1 MDRVPLLAGTEGSH
15 AGQRYPITADGLVLG
30 RDSTCSV
37 PLQGDGISREH
48 ARIFLYN
55 ASVWVQDS
63 GSRNGVFVN
72 DKRLTRPKSISP
84 GDVVRLGEHR
94 FTLELAEADEVTGS
108 GLPRVSGAFPTTPT
122 LDQNSG
128 LSIPLNPATAPGD
141 EPAGNSQLLVVLAGL
156 VAVACLAAAAALLL

>member
-30 RDSTCSV
+30 RDPTCSIH
-37 PLQGDGISREH
+37 LEGDGISREH
-48 ARIFLYN
+48 ARVFLYN

-84 GDVVRLGEHR
+84 GDVVRLGDHR
-94 FTLELAEADEVTGS
+94 FTLELAESDEVTGS
-108 GLPRVSGAFPTTPT
+108 SPQRSTGSFPSTPT
-122 LDQNSG
+122 LDQTSG
-128 LSIPLNPATAPGD
+128 ITASSGKGPAPETED
-141 EPAGNSQLLVVLAGL
+141 SKESRLVFVVAAL
-156 VAVACLAAAAALLL
+156 VAAAALMGAAAFLL

>member
-30 RDSTCSV
+30 RDSTCSIR
-37 PLQGDGISREH
+37 LEGDGISREH
-48 ARIFLYN
+48 ARVFLYN

-84 GDVVRLGEHR
+84 GDVVRLGDHR
-94 FTLELAEADEVTGS
+94 FTLELAESDEMTGS
-108 GLPRVSGAFPTTPT
+108 GPPRATGSFPSTPT
-122 LDQNSG
+122 LDQNLG
-128 LSIPLNPATAPGD
+128 IRAPLNAGSPSADT
-141 EPAGNSQLLVVLAGL
+141 EPEGNQLLLVVAGL
-156 VAVACLAAAAALLL
+156 VAVAVLAGAVAFLL